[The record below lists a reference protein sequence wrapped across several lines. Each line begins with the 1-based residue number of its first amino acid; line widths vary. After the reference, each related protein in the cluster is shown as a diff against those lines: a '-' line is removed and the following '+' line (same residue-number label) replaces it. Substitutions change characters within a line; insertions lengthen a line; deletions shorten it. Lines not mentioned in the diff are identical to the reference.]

1 MKNTTLNKSLY
12 FFVLLIAIHLVI
24 YNGTNKSV
32 YASGRHDVSHKILNQ
47 AYQTANKITDVN
59 SKANMLC
66 KIAITYKNIGQQKDA
81 LKLLKQAQKTVL
93 SENGKDK
100 DQTLSIIAN
109 TYVKCDLYKQA
120 EIIAKDVD
128 KNVLSLNNFFT
139 IMTEEYIKTGKYDQA
154 FAIAQREGDSI
165 YEIIAC
171 QYAKSHQ
178 WEQAFNTVNSIKND
192 SSKSS
197 TLIFIANEYI
207 NVGQI
212 EKASILLSDA
222 LTLTDSFNINNDE
235 INKYDEKLRD
245 TYHDLY
251 IGSKVS
257 ALADIASV
265 YYKAGQKDKA
275 TELFSDALQLAD
287 TMIVDTMRFMDIS
300 HICKLYIELGLYD
313 KAVQIASTKFNDT
326 LHKDKIFYYMA
337 ISYTK
342 GKQYEL
348 AHDVI
353 KSMDTEILKINA
365 LTEIAGLHADQ
376 GEKDNAKELL
386 AEARQM
392 MNLERKFITQYFKN
406 TVLDIMSDGSVKSI
420 SVGYAKIG
428 QYNTAINIANSI
440 KRIDYKADALNE
452 IADAVRKNEEKDKK

>member
-1 MKNTTLNKSLY
+1 
-12 FFVLLIAIHLVI
+12 
-24 YNGTNKSV
+24 
-32 YASGRHDVSHKILNQ
+32 
-47 AYQTANKITDVN
+47 
-59 SKANMLC
+59 
-66 KIAITYKNIGQQKDA
+66 
-81 LKLLKQAQKTVL
+81 
-93 SENGKDK
+93 
-100 DQTLSIIAN
+100 
-109 TYVKCDLYKQA
+109 
-120 EIIAKDVD
+120 
-128 KNVLSLNNFFT
+128 
-139 IMTEEYIKTGKYDQA
+139 
-154 FAIAQREGDSI
+154 
-165 YEIIAC
+165 
-171 QYAKSHQ
+171 
-178 WEQAFNTVNSIKND
+178 
-192 SSKSS
+192 
-197 TLIFIANEYI
+197 
-207 NVGQI
+207 
-212 EKASILLSDA
+212 
-222 LTLTDSFNINNDE
+222 
-235 INKYDEKLRD
+235 
-245 TYHDLY
+245 
-251 IGSKVS
+251 
-257 ALADIASV
+257 
-265 YYKAGQKDKA
+265 
-275 TELFSDALQLAD
+275 
-287 TMIVDTMRFMDIS
+287 MIVDTMRFMDIS